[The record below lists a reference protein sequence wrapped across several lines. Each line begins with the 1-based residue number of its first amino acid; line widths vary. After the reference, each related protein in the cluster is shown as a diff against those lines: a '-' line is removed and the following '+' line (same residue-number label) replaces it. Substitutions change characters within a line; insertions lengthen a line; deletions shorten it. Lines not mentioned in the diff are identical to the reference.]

1 MDDRNRSDRIGDPVV
16 TGTSGAATTTTAGTT
31 ADHDTGRSATSLIS
45 DALTHMSSLVRKE
58 VDLAR
63 AEVSENMNRA
73 MVAIGLLVGAI
84 VMALVALIVLAGALV
99 AAIAELG
106 IEEGWAALIVG
117 VLFAIIAA
125 IMASKGANDL
135 KASSL
140 APTRTAENLR
150 KDKDAVKESL

>member
-1 MDDRNRSDRIGDPVV
+1 MEERNRIGEPVV
-16 TGTSGAATTTTAGTT
+16 TQTTGTTAGATDPN
-31 ADHDTGRSATSLIS
+31 AGLHDTSRSATSLIT

-63 AEVSENMNRA
+63 AEVSENLNRA
-73 MVAIGLLVGAI
+73 LVAIGLLVGAV

-117 VLFAIIAA
+117 VLFAIVAA
-125 IMASKGANDL
+125 IMAAKGGNDL

>member
-1 MDDRNRSDRIGDPVV
+1 MDDRSRADRIGEPVV
-16 TGTSGAATTTTAGTT
+16 TGTTTGTTATGTTTAAG
-31 ADHDTGRSATSLIS
+31 HDTGRSATSLIS

-63 AEVSENMNRA
+63 AEISENMTRA
-73 MVAIGLLVGAI
+73 MVAIGLLVGAV

-106 IEEGWAALIVG
+106 IDEGWAALIVG
-117 VLFAIIAA
+117 VLFAIVAA

>member
-1 MDDRNRSDRIGDPVV
+1 MDDRTRTDRIGEPVV
-16 TGTSGAATTTTAGTT
+16 STTGETHAHQQDTS
-31 ADHDTGRSATSLIS
+31 RSATSLIT

-63 AEVSENMNRA
+63 AEISENASRA
-73 MVAIGLLVGAI
+73 MVAIGLLVGAV
-84 VMALVALIVLAGALV
+84 VMALVALIVLAGALT

-106 IEEGWAALIVG
+106 VEEGWAALIVA
-117 VLFAIIAA
+117 VLFAVIAA

-135 KASSL
+135 KATSL

-150 KDKDAVKESL
+150 KDRDAVKESL

>member
-1 MDDRNRSDRIGDPVV
+1 MDDRDRIGEPVV
-16 TGTSGAATTTTAGTT
+16 TTTGGPRT
-31 ADHDTGRSATSLIS
+31 DHDTGRSATSLIS
-45 DALTHMSSLVRKE
+45 EALAHMSTLVRKE
-58 VDLAR
+58 FDLAR
-63 AEVSENMNRA
+63 AELSQNLNRA
-73 MVAIGLLVGAI
+73 MVAIGLLVGA
-84 VMALVALIVLAGALV
+84 VVFALVALIVLAGALT

-117 VLFAIIAA
+117 VIFAIIAA

>member
-1 MDDRNRSDRIGDPVV
+1 MDDRNRADRIGEPVV
-16 TGTSGAATTTTAGTT
+16 TGREEATTTTTT
-31 ADHDTGRSATSLIS
+31 ARSATGLIS

-63 AEVSENMNRA
+63 AEISENLNRA
-73 MVAIGLLVGAI
+73 MVAVGLLVGAI
-84 VMALVALIVLAGALV
+84 VFALVALIVLAGALT

-117 VLFAIIAA
+117 VLFAVIAA
-125 IMASKGANDL
+125 IMAAKGAKDL

-150 KDKDAVKESL
+150 RDKDAVKESL

>member
-1 MDDRNRSDRIGDPVV
+1 MDDRTRADRIGEPVV
-16 TGTSGAATTTTAGTT
+16 TTGAAASGTDAHETTQ
-31 ADHDTGRSATSLIS
+31 RSASSLIG

-63 AEVSENMNRA
+63 AEVSENMTRA
-73 MVAIGLLVGAI
+73 IVAIGLLA
-84 VMALVALIVLAGALV
+84 AALIFALTALNVLAAALV
-99 AAIAELG
+99 AAIAVLLEEYG
-106 IEEGWAALIVG
+106 IGAGWAALIVG

-135 KASSL
+135 KGTSL

-150 KDKDAVKESL
+150 KDRDAVKESL

>member
-1 MDDRNRSDRIGDPVV
+1 MDDRTRSDRIGEPVV
-16 TGTSGAATTTTAGTT
+16 TTAGTT
-31 ADHDTGRSATSLIS
+31 AGAEDHETRRSATTLIT

-63 AEVSENMNRA
+63 AEISENMNRA
-73 MVAIGLLVGAI
+73 MVAVGLLVGAI
-84 VMALVALIVLAGALV
+84 VMALVSLIVLAGALV

-117 VLFAIIAA
+117 VIFAIIAA

>member
-1 MDDRNRSDRIGDPVV
+1 MDDRERIGEPVV
-16 TGTSGAATTTTAGTT
+16 TPRGTAHAE
-31 ADHDTGRSATSLIS
+31 HDTSRSATSLIS

-58 VDLAR
+58 MDLAR
-63 AEVSENMNRA
+63 AEVSQNLTKA
-73 MVAIGLLVGAI
+73 AVAVGLLVGA
-84 VMALVALIVLAGALV
+84 VVFALTALNVLAAALA

-117 VLFAIIAA
+117 VLFAAIAA

>member
-1 MDDRNRSDRIGDPVV
+1 MDDRTRTDRIGEPVV
-16 TGTSGAATTTTAGTT
+16 TSTGEAHGTAGETS
-31 ADHDTGRSATSLIS
+31 RSATSLIT

-63 AEVSENMNRA
+63 AEISENMNRA
-73 MVAIGLLVGAI
+73 MVAIGLLVGA
-84 VMALVALIVLAGALV
+84 VVFALVALIVLAGALT

-106 IEEGWAALIVG
+106 IEEGWAALIVA
-117 VLFAIIAA
+117 VLFAIVAA
-125 IMASKGANDL
+125 IMATKGRNDL

-150 KDKDAVKESL
+150 RDKDAVKESL